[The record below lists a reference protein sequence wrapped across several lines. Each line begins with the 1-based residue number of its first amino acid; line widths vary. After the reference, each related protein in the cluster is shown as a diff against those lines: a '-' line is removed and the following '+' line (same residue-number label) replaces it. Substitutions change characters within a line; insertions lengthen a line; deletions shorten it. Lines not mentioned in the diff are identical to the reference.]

1 MIPDSVIQML
11 IDRVSIVDI
20 IGKVTDVKKS
30 GKNYMA
36 KCPFHNEKTPSMSIS
51 DEKGLYH
58 CFGCGASGNT
68 IKFLMDYYRITFRE
82 ALDKLADMAGVD
94 LSQYEN
100 SEDKSLSIEKKMV
113 HKITSEVL
121 EYYHN
126 NLLNSKEAEN
136 ARKYLANRKLTLDTI
151 KFFKIGYGGLSH
163 NLFQFL
169 KSKGY
174 TEDSIFKSG
183 LCLKSN
189 DGIYDRFR
197 DRVIFPIYDKDGNPV
212 GFGGRILQ
220 DRKDIAKYVNSP
232 ENAVFHKGYLLF
244 GLNYAK
250 DEIIKQKV
258 AYVVEGYMDV
268 IALFQNN
275 IKNAVAPLGTSITE
289 NQILQLKRYTQ
300 NLVFVFDGDDAGINA
315 ANRAIDISSTLEVN
329 VKVVILPGKMDPYDF
344 VMKYGK
350 VKTLE
355 YFEKKLLDPID
366 FKLIFFSKKISISR
380 DKISF
385 VRNIFSYIKNIRT
398 AIEREAA
405 LKKTANFINEKL
417 ETILIEY
424 QNFLKKENSF
434 GRLID
439 NKNTK
444 KSENTEVE
452 FLGGMIK
459 YIENIDDILH
469 LISSEMFTNTE
480 VKEILSRIEA
490 GERNIKTLTF
500 GLNNELINSISKIV
514 MNENISYEMILEK
527 AYKIRYLYTKRKLN
541 TAKNIEEK
549 KNIKKELFELEEII
563 KSFSHAINY

>member
-1 MIPDSVIQML
+1 MVPDDIIQML
-11 IDRVSIVDI
+11 IYKVSIVDI
-20 IGKVTDVKKS
+20 IGKVTEIKKS

-82 ALDKLADMAGVD
+82 ALEKLADMAGVD

-100 SEDKSLSIEKKMV
+100 AENKTIFIERKTI
-113 HKITSEVL
+113 HKITEEAL

-126 NLLNSKEAEN
+126 NLLNSEYAEN
-136 ARKYLANRKLTLDTI
+136 ARKYLSNRKITIETI
-151 KFFKIGYGGLSH
+151 KLFKIGYGGQSH
-163 NLFQFL
+163 NLFNFL

-174 TEDSIFKSG
+174 TEDLIFKSG
-183 LCLKSN
+183 LCIKSN
-189 DGIYDRFR
+189 DGIYDRFK
-197 DRVIFPIYDKDGNPV
+197 DRIVFPIFDRDGNPV

-244 GLNYAK
+244 ALNYAK
-250 DEIIKQKV
+250 DEIIKQKN
-258 AYVVEGYMDV
+258 AYIVEGYMDL

-275 IKNAVAPLGTSITE
+275 IKNVVAPLGTSITE
-289 NQILQLKRYTQ
+289 NQILQLKRYTS
-300 NLVFVFDGDDAGINA
+300 NIVFVFDGDDAGINA
-315 ANRAIDISSTLEVN
+315 ANRAIDIASNLEIN
-329 VKVVILPGKMDPYDF
+329 VKVIILPVNTDPYDF

-366 FKLIFFSKKISISR
+366 FKLIFFKKKISIEK
-380 DKISF
+380 DKISY
-385 VRNIFSYIKNIRT
+385 VRNIFSYVRTIKT
-398 AIEREAA
+398 AIERESA
-405 LKKTANFINEKL
+405 LKKTANFITENF
-417 ETILIEY
+417 ETVLIEY
-424 QNFLKKENSF
+424 QNFLKKENTF

-444 KSENTEVE
+444 TENNIEVD
-452 FLGGMIK
+452 LIGGIIK
-459 YIENIDDILH
+459 YIEKIDDILN
-469 LISSEMFTNTE
+469 LVSTEMLSNI
-480 VKEILSRIEA
+480 EIKNLLYKIEN
-490 GERNIKTLTF
+490 GERNPKSLIF
-500 GLNNELINSISKIV
+500 GLDNNLIDSISKIV
-514 MNENISYEMILEK
+514 MDENLTYEMVLEK

-541 TAKNIEEK
+541 MTKNLEEK
-549 KNIKKELFELEEII
+549 KTLKKELFELEKVII
-563 KSFSHAINY
+563 SFSNALNH